1 MLILLPPSEGKTAPT
16 TGSPVELDKLAY
28 ADALT
33 PSRRKLLG
41 ALAALAELPVE
52 RAVSM
57 LAVSAGQAGEVAVDA
72 ALSSAPA
79 GPAAAVYTGVLYDRL
94 RLPELPKRA
103 QGRVLIASAL
113 WGVLRPGDEIP
124 YYRFSA
130 KAKLDGIGGLAAFW
144 RPALAEAL
152 PDKHGTLV
160 VDMRSGA
167 YSAAWKPKRATLVSV
182 RAFSEVKGKRKPVS
196 HMAKA
201 VRGEVARALLE
212 AKKAAGVP
220 RGRRVHRRGRRLHRR
235 ADPRLPRRDR
245 PRLTHLCHT
254 AVLMGRKPDYMTGF
268 RPINGEVS
276 RDAER
281 GPGP

>member
-16 TGSPVELDKLAY
+16 TGPPVELDRLVY
-28 ADALT
+28 AATLT

-57 LAVSAGQAGEVAVDA
+57 LGVSPGQAAEVAVDA
-72 ALSSAPA
+72 ELRSAPA
-79 GPAAAVYTGVLYDRL
+79 GPAASVYTGVLYDRL

-103 QGRVLIASAL
+103 QNRVLIASAL
-113 WGVLRPGDEIP
+113 WGVLRPGDPIP
-124 YYRFSA
+124 YYRLSA
-130 KAKLDGIGGLAAFW
+130 KAKLGGIGGLAAFW

-152 PDKHGTLV
+152 PDKPGSLV

-167 YSAAWKPKRATLVSV
+167 YAAAWKPRRAELVSV

-212 AKKAAGVP
+212 AKQAPEDAEGAASIAAAAGFSVEL
-220 RGRRVHRRGRRLHRR
+220 GG
-235 ADPRLPRRDR
+235 
-245 PRLTHLCHT
+245 
-254 AVLMGRKPDYMTGF
+254 GF
-268 RPINGEVS
+268 LDVIVAG
-276 RDAER
+276 
-281 GPGP
+281 